1 MRYLKKKIAKA
12 NEYQRLIQAS
22 ELSRKQ
28 QESASSPSFIEA
40 SVKIEIKTEET
51 FSQTFSQEVE
61 KRKPK
66 RSLGNNV
73 MKNYASA
80 MVNFALSRMAEPYL
94 ARCSWV
100 RGMPP
105 QMFRQLL
112 SSKKRKTNSIK
123 SFRELLVVDEK
134 DCEVTKVVKSLF
146 RETSKVFLKHF
157 SVNWIYNSKLN
168 DKQKYLKYRMKLYR
182 RVENPEQFTYLE
194 SFSTKKSRNQKSPKS
209 ANQRKTEKLEG

>member
-1 MRYLKKKIAKA
+1 MRYLKQKIAKA
-12 NEYQRLIQAS
+12 SEYQK
-22 ELSRKQ
+22 LSQTSSSLQK
-28 QESASSPSFIEA
+28 QESEVSSTFSETQ
-40 SVKIEIKTEET
+40 VKIEIKTEES
-51 FSQTFSQEVE
+51 FSPNVE
-61 KRKPK
+61 KRKAK

-94 ARCSWV
+94 ARCTLV

-123 SFRELLVVDEK
+123 SFRELLVIDEN
-134 DCEVTKVVKSLF
+134 DCEVTKVVKTLF
-146 RETSKVFLKHF
+146 QETSKVFLKHF

-168 DKQKYLKYRMKLYR
+168 DKQKYLKYRMKLFR

-194 SFSTKKSRNQKSPKS
+194 SFSTKKPRKQKSAKLL
-209 ANQRKTEKLEG
+209 ANQIKIEKLEE